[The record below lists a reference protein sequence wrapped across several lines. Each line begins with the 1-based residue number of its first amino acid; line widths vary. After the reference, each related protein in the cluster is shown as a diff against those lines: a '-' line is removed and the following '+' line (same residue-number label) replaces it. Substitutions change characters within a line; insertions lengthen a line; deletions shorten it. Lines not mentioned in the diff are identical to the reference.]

1 MRVIFNE
8 GLKAVADD
16 LDHMARD
23 VRDAIRLAGEAL
35 LHQDLDAAQTVID
48 NDASIDDLSTRIM
61 DQCVELLARQNPV
74 ATDLRVIVST
84 MRLATTF
91 ERMGDLARHIAESA
105 RRTSPELAGSAES
118 GAPQFAKMQQF
129 LDITGGRLVDML
141 ADRDTAIAEQIIRDD
156 DQLDDLHLKIMQY
169 ADSAEWEGT
178 NEQLINVVLIARFME
193 RLGDH
198 AVSAARRVVFIV
210 SGFDPTKTP
219 SRDEGTDID

>member
-1 MRVIFNE
+1 
-8 GLKAVADD
+8 
-16 LDHMARD
+16 
-23 VRDAIRLAGEAL
+23 
-35 LHQDLDAAQTVID
+35 
-48 NDASIDDLSTRIM
+48 
-61 DQCVELLARQNPV
+61 
-74 ATDLRVIVST
+74 
-84 MRLATTF
+84 
-91 ERMGDLARHIAESA
+91 
-105 RRTSPELAGSAES
+105 
-118 GAPQFAKMQQF
+118 MQQF

>member
-105 RRTSPELAGSAES
+105 RRTYPNSPV
-118 GAPQFAKMQQF
+118 PQNLVPTFAKMQQF

-219 SRDEGTDID
+219 SRVDGTDID

>member
-1 MRVIFNE
+1 M
-8 GLKAVADD
+8 
-16 LDHMARD
+16 
-23 VRDAIRLAGEAL
+23 
-35 LHQDLDAAQTVID
+35 ID
-48 NDASIDDLSTRIM
+48 NDASIDDLPPASH
-61 DQCVELLARQNPV
+61 QCVELLARQNPV

-105 RRTSPELAGSAES
+105 RRTYPNSPV
-118 GAPQFAKMQQF
+118 PQNLVPTFAKMQQF

>member
-1 MRVIFNE
+1 
-8 GLKAVADD
+8 
-16 LDHMARD
+16 
-23 VRDAIRLAGEAL
+23 
-35 LHQDLDAAQTVID
+35 
-48 NDASIDDLSTRIM
+48 
-61 DQCVELLARQNPV
+61 
-74 ATDLRVIVST
+74 
-84 MRLATTF
+84 
-91 ERMGDLARHIAESA
+91 
-105 RRTSPELAGSAES
+105 
-118 GAPQFAKMQQF
+118 
-129 LDITGGRLVDML
+129 ML